1 MFNLEATLFSGQTFA
16 WQKDGS
22 TYRGVIGRHLV
33 SLDASDPFSTIGS
46 DPFLRRYFD
55 LEYPYEEAEAHL
67 EILDP
72 MLGELLLAHRS
83 IHILNQDPWETTLSF
98 ITSQNNTI
106 KRIRTLLNTLRQTY
120 GKEVAPNHHALPT
133 PDELLRGSSEEKR
146 SCGLSASDI
155 GLNTSLMQLE
165 RATFWQRFRIWQM
178 KKPCRHCVKSMESD
192 RKSLHAF
199 FFSPM
204 DGRMSFPSTRGPEEF
219 LRTIIPERIPHSFR
233 RTEELPSSIFFMRS
247 EERLARIGRWLYLLF
262 VLIWYTACR

>member
-22 TYRGVIGRHLV
+22 TYQGVIGRHLV

-67 EILDP
+67 EVLDP

-106 KRIRTLLNTLRQTY
+106 KRIRTLLNALRQAY

-133 PDELLRGSSEEKR
+133 PDELLRGSSEEK
-146 SCGLSASDI
+146 L
-155 GLNTSLMQLE
+155 
-165 RATFWQRFRIWQM
+165 RALGFGYRA
-178 KKPCRHCVKSMESD
+178 EYLLD
-192 RKSLHAF
+192 AARKSSLLATVSDLADEEALQTLRQIHGVGPKVASCILLF
-199 FFSPM
+199 AYGRKDVFPIDTWTGRILAHHYPGKDPSFFSPY
-204 DGRMSFPSTRGPEEF
+204 GGIAQQHLFYA
-219 LRTIIPERIPHSFR
+219 ERR
-233 RTEELPSSIFFMRS
+233 K
-247 EERLARIGRWLYLLF
+247 IGSHW
-262 VLIWYTACR
+262 